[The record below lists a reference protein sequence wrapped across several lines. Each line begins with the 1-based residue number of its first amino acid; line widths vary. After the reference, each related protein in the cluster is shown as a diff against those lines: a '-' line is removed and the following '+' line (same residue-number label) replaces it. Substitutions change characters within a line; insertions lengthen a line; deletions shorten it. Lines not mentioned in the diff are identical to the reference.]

1 MAMQN
6 LNTERNKSLFAV
18 ICCITVVGAGLGL
31 SIPLQATILE
41 RQGIPGWL
49 IGLNGMMPALAT
61 IISTPFIPR
70 LLQRIPTSSV
80 LLLCI
85 AVAAFCMPLFY
96 LFQNIWVWFPIRFF
110 YGLAL
115 TGLFVISEFWISQ
128 LADDTNRG
136 RIIALYG
143 TILSAGFAIGPLALL
158 ILGTTTALPFVFVAI
173 LILLAGIPILTA
185 GSLAPK
191 VEESPSGSVLS
202 FLTLA
207 PAATL
212 AALVF
217 GMVETNIFQFLPI
230 FTLRSGLGE
239 QIAAIVLTTF
249 AAGNML
255 LQFPVGMLA
264 DRMDRRIVLFWCAA
278 FGMTAAAMLPYVSHD
293 IWIFLPVLFFFGG
306 TVTGLYTVGLTML
319 GDRFKGADLAAAN
332 SAFIMLYSV
341 GALFSPPIAGFAIDL
356 WNPAGLSY
364 FLTVICG
371 IYLVVV
377 VIRSWQSRK
386 K

>member
-1 MAMQN
+1 MAMQS

-49 IGLNGMMPALAT
+49 IGINGMMPALAT
-61 IISTPFIPR
+61 IISTPFIPK

-96 LFQNIWVWFPIRFF
+96 IFQNIWIWFPIRFF

-128 LADDTNRG
+128 LANDNNRG

-158 ILGTTTALPFVFVAI
+158 VLGTTTALPFVFVAI
-173 LILLAGIPILTA
+173 IILLAGIPILAA

-191 VEESPSGSVLS
+191 VEESPSGSVFS

-217 GMVETNIFQFLPI
+217 GMVETNVFQFLPI
-230 FTLRSGLGE
+230 FALRSGLGE

-255 LQFPVGMLA
+255 LQFPVGILA
-264 DRMDRRIVLFWCAA
+264 DHIDRRTVLFWCAA
-278 FGMTAAAMLPYVSHD
+278 FGMTAAATLPFVTHN

-306 TVTGLYTVGLTML
+306 TVTGLYTIGLTML

-341 GALFSPPIAGFAIDL
+341 GALFSPPVAGLAIDT

-364 FLTVICG
+364 FLTATCG

-377 VIRSWQSRK
+377 AIRSWQSRQK
-386 K
+386 